1 MTVNE
6 RGQEAVDDEGALVV
20 EVTLSWCAWCARCA
34 SGHASLP
41 DPMFWGGFRGGERNV
56 LAVEHVRAG
65 NVLALGERGGMLVPE
80 EVLGDA
86 RVEIV
91 RYDRDSVTAMRP
103 ERARLLVDG
112 HPSGDRIVPLVR
124 GRVVEMAIG
133 AFALRIELTRSGRR
147 LAGAP
152 LEALR
157 GSGAGF
163 FAGSALLHAAAFAA
177 VALFAPALG
186 ATEEDPFDADRLALM
201 QRLLNATA
209 ERETERIP
217 DDGVAAG
224 GGDATPGKDARDP
237 SGAAG
242 RRDTQ
247 KSGRAAARGT
257 ARPETATLAREHE
270 MAAAETFG
278 AIGILASTFH
288 GDPNA
293 PVVAWGTVSNGSD
306 DVSKM
311 GRLFGGTIDDA
322 AGVGG
327 LGPWGLEQGG
337 GGTANLIGM
346 NGVGGLGHVG
356 GSCSG
361 PGPCV
366 GVGVGGVNGVRVS
379 HFKGPRYGT
388 PTTSG
393 RLAPEIIQRVVRLND
408 GRYRFCYQNA
418 LRTDPSLRGR
428 VTVKFMIDRHGA
440 VAFAADGGSDIPDE
454 GVRQCVVRSFQALSF
469 PEPENGTVTV
479 EYPIVF
485 SPE

>member
-1 MTVNE
+1 MGGA
-6 RGQEAVDDEGALVV
+6 RIEGADEEGVDVV
-20 EVTLSWCAWCARCA
+20 EVTLSWCT
-34 SGHASLP
+34 SGS
-41 DPMFWGGFRGGERNV
+41 MFRGEERNV
-56 LAVEHVRAG
+56 LAVEHVKEG
-65 NVLALGERGGMLVPE
+65 GVLALGERGAMMVPE
-80 EVLGDA
+80 EVLGAD

-91 RYDRDSVTAMRP
+91 RHDGDGATATAP
-103 ERARLLVDG
+103 VGARLLVDG
-112 HPSGDRIVPLVR
+112 CPSEDRVVLLAR

-133 AFALRIELTRSGRR
+133 AFVARIERVRAARR
-147 LAGAP
+147 PASAP
-152 LEALR
+152 LDGLE

-201 QRLLNATA
+201 QRLLNASA
-209 ERETERIP
+209 QHETERVP
-217 DDGVAAG
+217 DDGAAAG
-224 GGDATPGKDARDP
+224 GGDVNPGRAARDP

-242 RRDTQ
+242 RPDTER
-247 KSGRAAARGT
+247 SGRWAARGT

-270 MAAAETFG
+270 KAAAETFG
-278 AIGILASTFH
+278 VIGVLASAFQS
-288 GDPNA
+288 DPNA
-293 PVVAWGTVSNGSD
+293 PVVSWGTVSNGSD
-306 DVSKM
+306 DVSKI
-311 GRLFGGTIDDA
+311 GHLYGGTIDDA

-327 LGPWGLEQGG
+327 VGPWGLEQGG
-337 GGTANLIGM
+337 GGTANLIGL
-346 NGVGGLGHVG
+346 NGVDALGHT
-356 GSCSG
+356 GSCTG
-361 PGPCV
+361 GPCD
-366 GVGVGGVNGVRVS
+366 GVGVGAGRPNGGHVS

-388 PTTSG
+388 PTTNG

-408 GRYRFCYQNA
+408 GRYRFCYQSA
-418 LRTDPSLRGR
+418 LRTDPSLQGR

-479 EYPIVF
+479 VYPIVF

>member
-1 MTVNE
+1 MTVNGRE
-6 RGQEAVDDEGALVV
+6 REAVDGEGGFVV
-20 EVTLSWCAWCARCA
+20 EVTLSWCA
-34 SGHASLP
+34 SDHGPLP
-41 DPMFWGGFRGGERNV
+41 DSPDSMFRGGERNV

-65 NVLALGERGGMLVPE
+65 NVLALGERGDMLVPE

-91 RYDRDSVTAMRP
+91 RYDRDGATAVRP

-112 HPSGDRIVPLVR
+112 RPSDDRIVPLVR

-133 AFALRIELTRSGRR
+133 AFALRIELTRSVPRP
-147 LAGAP
+147 AGAP
-152 LEALR
+152 LEALQ

-209 ERETERIP
+209 EHETERIP

-224 GGDATPGKDARDP
+224 GGDASPGKDARDP

-242 RRDTQ
+242 RPDTQ
-247 KSGRAAARGT
+247 KSGRWAARGT

-288 GDPNA
+288 SDPNA

-327 LGPWGLEQGG
+327 LGPWGLDQGG

-346 NGVGGLGHVG
+346 NGIGGLAHIA

-366 GVGVGGVNGVRVS
+366 GVGVGVGGANGGHVS

-418 LRTDPSLRGR
+418 LQTDPSLRGR

>member
-1 MTVNE
+1 M
-6 RGQEAVDDEGALVV
+6 
-20 EVTLSWCAWCARCA
+20 
-34 SGHASLP
+34 
-41 DPMFWGGFRGGERNV
+41 FRGGERNV
-56 LAVEHVRAG
+56 LAVEHVRVG

-103 ERARLLVDG
+103 ERASLLVDG
-112 HPSGDRIVPLVR
+112 HPSDDRIVPLVC

-133 AFALRIELTRSGRR
+133 AFALRIELTRSVRR

-152 LEALR
+152 LEALQ

-209 ERETERIP
+209 EHETERIP
-217 DDGVAAG
+217 DDGVAAA

-242 RRDTQ
+242 RPDTQ
-247 KSGRAAARGT
+247 KSGRWAARGT

-270 MAAAETFG
+270 IAAAETFG

-327 LGPWGLEQGG
+327 LGQWGLEQGG

-346 NGVGGLGHVG
+346 NGVGGLGHIA

-366 GVGVGGVNGVRVS
+366 GVGVGVGGVNGGHVS

-388 PTTSG
+388 PTTNG

-469 PEPENGTVTV
+469 PEPEKGTVTV

>member
-1 MTVNE
+1 
-6 RGQEAVDDEGALVV
+6 
-20 EVTLSWCAWCARCA
+20 
-34 SGHASLP
+34 
-41 DPMFWGGFRGGERNV
+41 MFWGGFRGGERNV

-242 RRDTQ
+242 GPDTQ

>member
-1 MTVNE
+1 MS
-6 RGQEAVDDEGALVV
+6 GMQGMMAVGTREGAYEGRDVGDGDIV
-20 EVTLSWCAWCARCA
+20 EVILAWHSPACAPGSTVRD
-34 SGHASLP
+34 S
-41 DPMFWGGFRGGERNV
+41 ERNV

-65 NVLALGERGGMLVPE
+65 SVLALGEHGGMLVPE
-80 EVLGDA
+80 EVLGVG

-91 RYDRDSVTAMRP
+91 RYDDDGAAAMAP
-103 ERARLLVDG
+103 EGSRLLVNG
-112 HPSGDRIVPLVR
+112 NPSEDRVVALVR
-124 GRVVEMAIG
+124 GRLVEMTIG
-133 AFALRIELTRSGRR
+133 TFVVRIELTCSVRR
-147 LAGAP
+147 PTGAP
-152 LEALR
+152 LGGLQ
-157 GSGAGF
+157 GSGVGF

-201 QRLLNATA
+201 HRLLNASA
-209 ERETERIP
+209 QQETKHVP
-217 DDGVAAG
+217 DDGVKAG
-224 GGDATPGKDARDP
+224 GGDVNPGKDARDP
-237 SGAAG
+237 SGASG
-242 RRDTQ
+242 RPNTE
-247 KSGRAAARGT
+247 KSGRWASRGT

-278 AIGILASTFH
+278 AIGILASTFQN
-288 GDPNA
+288 DPNA
-293 PVVAWGTVSNGSD
+293 PVVAWGTVNNGSD
-306 DVSKM
+306 DVSKI

-327 LGPWGLEQGG
+327 VGRWGLEQGG

-346 NGVGGLGHVG
+346 NGIGGLGHT
-356 GSCSG
+356 GSCTAG
-361 PGPCV
+361 ANCD
-366 GVGVGGVNGVRVS
+366 GVGVGSGRPNGGHVS
-379 HFKGPRYGT
+379 RFKGPRYGT
-388 PTTSG
+388 PTTNG

-440 VAFAADGGSDIPDE
+440 VAFAADAGSDIPDE

-479 EYPIVF
+479 VYPIVF